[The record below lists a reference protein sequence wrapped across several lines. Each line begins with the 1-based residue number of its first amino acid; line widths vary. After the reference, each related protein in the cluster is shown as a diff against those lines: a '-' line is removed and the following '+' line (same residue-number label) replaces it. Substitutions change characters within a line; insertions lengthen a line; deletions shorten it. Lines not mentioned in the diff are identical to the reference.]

1 MHALAKCGLAT
12 VLATSAV
19 VSNLLLTLSVLSS
32 ADAQVGGPQPQVL
45 DWQKFQIP
53 EFGTTVDY
61 PAGIFT
67 APHGKAEKGVGQ
79 RLNSADG
86 RSVLLRSGAGVERF
100 APMHKGL
107 VTLVAAAIVAT
118 TFSAL
123 PADARA
129 KNKSQHRADTAPS
142 LDGRTTGRPRT
153 CGFDTFQYDGFGVPY
168 GPYCH

>member
-1 MHALAKCGLAT
+1 
-12 VLATSAV
+12 
-19 VSNLLLTLSVLSS
+19 
-32 ADAQVGGPQPQVL
+32 
-45 DWQKFQIP
+45 
-53 EFGTTVDY
+53 
-61 PAGIFT
+61 
-67 APHGKAEKGVGQ
+67 
-79 RLNSADG
+79 
-86 RSVLLRSGAGVERF
+86 
-100 APMHKGL
+100 MHKGL